1 MKKIITVLVAVIVA
15 SAVLFAITFA
25 IKKYKENNALAT
37 ADTVYEMADN
47 IGSVTVNEGV
57 ARQMLG
63 QYPLEVLGIEKPL
76 NEYVMKLSETS
87 VLNNRACKVELFLTE
102 DAEIPEAIFAIS
114 GYECF
119 VFDVTKNQYLLLTLN
134 GAFSV
139 ETKETTTEPEETLFY
154 DEENNTKLH
163 KVIDKYSSDDL
174 GFEKNPSEYII
185 VVLGSTVKA
194 KDGKTVY
201 PLKMY
206 ETDGTPTNYTCAI
219 DGETVYKFDTTERMY
234 VRVTK

>member
-1 MKKIITVLVAVIVA
+1 MKKIITVLVAVIVV
-15 SAVLFAITFA
+15 SAILFGITFA

-37 ADTVYEMADN
+37 AETVYEVSDN
-47 IGSVTVNEGV
+47 KGSVTVNEGV

-87 VLNNRACKVELFLTE
+87 VFNNRSCKVELFLTE
-102 DAEIPEAIFAIS
+102 DAEMPEAIFAIS

-119 VFDVTKNQYLLLTLN
+119 VFDVTKNEYLILTLN

-139 ETKETTTEPEETLFY
+139 ENKETTTEQEEALFY

-163 KVIDKYSSDDL
+163 KVIDKYSAGDL
-174 GFEKNPSEYII
+174 GFGKNPSEYII

-219 DGETVYKFDTTERMY
+219 DGETVYRFDTTEKMY
-234 VRVTK
+234 VEITK

>member
-1 MKKIITVLVAVIVA
+1 MKRIITVLVAVIAA

-37 ADTVYEMADN
+37 AETVYNVSDN

-63 QYPLEVLGIEKPL
+63 QYPLNVLGIEKPL
-76 NEYVMKLSETS
+76 DEYVMKLSETS

-102 DAEIPEAIFAIS
+102 EAEMPEAIFAIS

-119 VFDVTKNQYLLLTLN
+119 VLDVAKNEYLLLTLN

-139 ETKETTTEPEETLFY
+139 ETNETTTEEKETLFY
-154 DEENNTKLH
+154 DEANNTQLH
-163 KVIDKYSSDDL
+163 KILDKYSAEDL
-174 GFEKNPSEYII
+174 GFQKNPSEYII

-206 ETDGTPTNYTCAI
+206 EADGTPTNYTCAI
-219 DGETVYKFDTTERMY
+219 DGEAVYKFDTTEKMY
-234 VRVTK
+234 VKA

>member
-1 MKKIITVLVAVIVA
+1 MKKIITVLVAVIVV
-15 SAVLFAITFA
+15 SAILFGITFA

-37 ADTVYEMADN
+37 ADTVYVVSDN
-47 IGSVTVNEGV
+47 KGSVTVNEGV

-76 NEYVMKLSETS
+76 DKYIMKLSETS
-87 VLNNRACKVELFLTE
+87 VFNNFACKVELFLTE
-102 DAEIPEAIFAIS
+102 EAEIPEAIFAIS

-119 VFDVTKNQYLLLTLN
+119 VFDVAKNEYLLLTLA

-139 ETKETTTEPEETLFY
+139 EVTETTTEAEETLFY
-154 DEENNTKLH
+154 DEENNTNLH
-163 KVIDKYSSDDL
+163 KVIDKFSAKEL
-174 GFEKNPSEYII
+174 GFQKNPKEYIMVI
-185 VVLGSTVKA
+185 LGTTVKA

-201 PLKMY
+201 PVKMY

-219 DGETVYKFDTTERMY
+219 DGETVYKFDMAERMY
-234 VRVTK
+234 VKA

>member
-1 MKKIITVLVAVIVA
+1 MKKIITVLVAVAVV
-15 SAVLFAITFA
+15 SAILFGITFA

-37 ADTVYEMADN
+37 AETVYEVSDN
-47 IGSVTVNEGV
+47 KGSVTVNEGV

-63 QYPLEVLGIEKPL
+63 QYPLDVLGIEKPL
-76 NEYVMKLSETS
+76 DEYIMKLGETS
-87 VLNNRACKVELFLTE
+87 VFNNRACKVELYLTE

-119 VFDVTKNQYLLLTLN
+119 VFDATKNEYLLLTLN

-154 DEENNTKLH
+154 DEENNAKLH
-163 KVIDKYSSDDL
+163 KVIDKYSAKDL
-174 GFEKNPSEYII
+174 GFGKNPSEYII

-194 KDGKTVY
+194 SDGKMVY
-201 PLKMY
+201 PVKMY
-206 ETDGTPTNYTCAI
+206 EKDGTPTNYTCAI
-219 DGETVYKFDTTERMY
+219 DGETVYKFDATEKMY
-234 VRVTK
+234 VKA

>member
-1 MKKIITVLVAVIVA
+1 VKKIITVLVAVIVV
-15 SAVLFAITFA
+15 SAILFGITFA

-37 ADTVYEMADN
+37 ADTVYEVSDN
-47 IGSVTVNEGV
+47 KGSVTVNEGV

-76 NEYVMKLSETS
+76 NEYIMKLGETS
-87 VLNNRACKVELFLTE
+87 VFNTRACKVELYLTE
-102 DAEIPEAIFAIS
+102 DAEMPEAIFAIS

-119 VFDVTKNQYLLLTLN
+119 VFDVIKNEYLLLTLN

-139 ETKETTTEPEETLFY
+139 ETKETTAESEETLFY

-163 KVIDKYSSDDL
+163 KVIDKYSASDL
-174 GFEKNPSEYII
+174 GFQKNPQEYII
-185 VVLGSTVKA
+185 VVLGTTVKA
-194 KDGKTVY
+194 SDGKMVY

-219 DGETVYKFDTTERMY
+219 DGKTVYKFDTTEKMY
-234 VRVTK
+234 VKA